1 MQQSNEEDLNMEE
14 LISIL
19 SETVE
24 GVDFEKEQNLVDD
37 KILNSMD
44 IIEIVTTIGDEL
56 DVVIPAK
63 EIIPENFN
71 SVKSMWEMV
80 QRLK

>member
-1 MQQSNEEDLNMEE
+1 MEE
-14 LISIL
+14 LIALL

-24 GVDFEKEQNLVDD
+24 GVDFGKEQKLVDD

-44 IIEIVTTIGDEL
+44 IIEIVTMIADEL

-71 SVKSMWEMV
+71 SAKLMWEMIE
-80 QRLK
+80 RLR